1 MPTFPTR
8 NSRLAHRRA
17 NFQSVPEMLNYA
29 AQGETGVTF
38 YNAKGEILSAL
49 SWHDVRARAHVVAR
63 KLIGAG
69 FEKGERVLLTA
80 DTWPGFFDIFFGCQY
95 AGLLPVPV
103 SIPVGIGGKDAYL
116 DQLRRQISAS
126 GAVAA
131 IGIDELIGF
140 IEEASREFPSIRLHG
155 GMDAINNLPEAPVDL
170 RPLGPDDDCYIQFS
184 SGSTRHPSGVRII
197 QRALMANLD
206 AMTGPGGLNLGPDD
220 RTASWLPLYH
230 DMGLVGFLMAPLSC
244 QCSIDYLTPRDF
256 ARRPLQWLSMISRNR
271 GTVAYSPSFGYDLA
285 TRRGGKQIPPDLDL
299 SSWRHAG
306 IGGDMVRGDVLD
318 RFADTFKSAGFNPK
332 IFIPSYGMAEVCLA
346 ITFGPDKGG
355 VRSDV
360 IDRAILASEQRA
372 EPASDP
378 TDLLH
383 ARRFVLCGKVVPG
396 HRLEVRAPDGKVLGD
411 RLVGRIFVQG
421 PSIMPG
427 YFNAPEPTR
436 EVLSADGWLDTGD
449 LGYMLAGDI
458 VVTGRA
464 KDLIIINGRNIWPQD
479 IEWTLEAKH
488 IAKTEDCAAF
498 SVDDGHGERVVV
510 CVLARVAADHRDDLV
525 RDVAGA
531 VREAIAVDCE
541 VVLVPPTMGLPKT
554 SSGKLSRARTRANYL
569 AGLYKPAPPKATPS
583 ESTAA

>member
-8 NSRLAHRRA
+8 NIRLAYRRA
-17 NFQSVPEMLNYA
+17 DFRSVPEMLNYA

-38 YNAKGEILSAL
+38 YSAKGEIRAAL
-49 SWHDVRARAHVVAR
+49 SWHDVRERAHVVAR

-69 FEKGERVLLTA
+69 FEKGDRLLITA
-80 DTWPGFFDIFFGCQY
+80 DTWPGFFDLFFGAQY

-116 DQLRRQISAS
+116 DQLRRQLAAS

-131 IGIDELIGF
+131 IGIDDLVGF
-140 IEEASREFPSIRLHG
+140 IAEAARDFPAVRLHG
-155 GMDAINNLPEAPVDL
+155 GMEVIDALPETKVDL

-184 SGSTRHPSGVRII
+184 SGSTRHPHGVRIL
-197 QRALMANLD
+197 QRSLMANLE
-206 AMTGPGGLNLGPDD
+206 AMSGPGGLALTADD

-256 ARRPLQWLSMISRNR
+256 ARRPMQWLNLISRNR
-271 GTVAYSPSFGYDLA
+271 ATVAYSPSFGYDLA
-285 TRRGGKQIPPDLDL
+285 TRRGGNQIPADLDL

-306 IGGDMVRGDVLD
+306 IGGDMVRADVLD
-318 RFADTFKSAGFNPK
+318 RFARTFAPSGFDPR

-355 VRSDV
+355 VRSDT
-360 IDRAILASEQRA
+360 IDRAILAGEQRA
-372 EPASDP
+372 QPAADP
-378 TDLLH
+378 NDPQL

-396 HRLEVRAPDGKVLGD
+396 HRLEVRDPAGKVLPD
-411 RLVGRIFVQG
+411 RLVGRIFVSG

-427 YFNAPEPTR
+427 YFNDPEASR

-449 LGYMLAGDI
+449 LGYTLAGDI

-464 KDLIIINGRNIWPQD
+464 KDLIIVNGRNIWPQD
-479 IEWTLEAKH
+479 IEWTLEAKR
-488 IAKTEDCAAF
+488 IVKTDDCAAF
-498 SVDDGHGERVVV
+498 SVDDGAGERVVV
-510 CVLARVAADHRDDLV
+510 AVLARVASDHRADLV

-531 VREAIAVDCE
+531 VRGAIAVDCE
-541 VVLVPPTMGLPKT
+541 VALVPPTMGLPKT
-554 SSGKLSRARTRANYL
+554 SSGKLSRAKVKDNYL
-569 AGLYKPAPPKATPS
+569 AGLYGSLAAKPA
-583 ESTAA
+583 AA